1 MQYNIKSDLHTHTI
15 YSHGKNDIEYNVL
28 EAINKGLKTI
38 AITDHGPGH
47 VVFGMHK
54 KNIKIMRDEIDRL
67 NEKYKEID
75 ILYGI
80 EANLMTLSGETDIY
94 DEHLKYYDI
103 VLMGYHK
110 LGFKLK
116 DMPSFLLAPM
126 LWKQKYA
133 DKFAYSYK
141 KAMERYPIDI
151 ITHPGYG
158 IYVNMELLS
167 QFAAKNKVALEV
179 NNSHMSM
186 SEDDIKIALKNGA
199 MLTVNSDAHIASK
212 VGCFERALSILEKA
226 QVPAQRILNT
236 LDKPVFRNNRS
247 NVI

>member
-28 EAINKGLKTI
+28 AAIEKGLKTI

-47 VVFGMHK
+47 PLYGMYK
-54 KNIKIMRDEIDRL
+54 KNIKVMRDEIDRL

-75 ILYGI
+75 VLLGI
-80 EANLMTLSGETDIY
+80 EANLMTLSGETDVY

-110 LGFKLK
+110 LGFKLI
-116 DMPSFLLAPM
+116 DMPNFLLAPV

-158 IYVNMELLS
+158 IDVNIELLS
-167 QFAAKNKVALEV
+167 QFAAQNKVALEV

-199 MLTVNSDAHIASK
+199 MLTANSDAHIATK
-212 VGCFERALSILEKA
+212 VGSLDRALNILDKS
-226 QVPAQRILNT
+226 QVHSERIINT
-236 LDKPVFRNNRS
+236 INKPVFRNNRS

>member
-28 EAINKGLKTI
+28 AAIEKGLKTI

-47 VVFGMHK
+47 PIFGMYK
-54 KNIKIMRDEIDRL
+54 KNIKVMRDEIDRL
-67 NEKYKEID
+67 NEKYKEINV
-75 ILYGI
+75 LFGI

-116 DMPSFLLAPM
+116 DLPNFLLASV

-133 DKFAYSYK
+133 DKFAYSYN

-158 IYVNMELLS
+158 IDVNMELLS
-167 QFAAKNKVALEV
+167 QFAAQNKVALEV

-186 SEDDIKIALKNGA
+186 SEDDIKVALKNGA

-212 VGCFERALSILEKA
+212 VGGLDRALNILQKVQA
-226 QVPAQRILNT
+226 PAQSIINT
-236 LDKPVFRNNRS
+236 LDKPAFKNNRS
-247 NVI
+247 NAI